1 MLAGGFNRRML
12 NRRETT
18 AVASASAAIDVKES
32 RNCQR
37 ADISSSAIQTVADA
51 ANQAVTGWLRMT
63 LRPQPIMMIAA
74 ANAIRPSQ
82 RTVFPIAIGEKDWS
96 AERSIADDRIA
107 WAASRRRLLGSCHLL
122 RPIRDAQASI
132 DG

>member
-51 ANQAVTGWLRMT
+51 ANQAVTGWIRMT
-63 LRPQPIMMIAA
+63 LRPQPIMMMAA
-74 ANAIRPSQ
+74 ANATRPSQ

-96 AERSIADDRIA
+96 AERSIASL
-107 WAASRRRLLGSCHLL
+107 WAMNSLYRNKIGQSRPTWVEVVSTFR
-122 RPIRDAQASI
+122 
-132 DG
+132 